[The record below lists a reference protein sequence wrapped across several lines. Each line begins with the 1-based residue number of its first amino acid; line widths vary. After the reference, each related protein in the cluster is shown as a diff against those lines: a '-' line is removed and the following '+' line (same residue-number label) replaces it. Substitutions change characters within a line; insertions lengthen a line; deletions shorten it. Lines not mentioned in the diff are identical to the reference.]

1 MTSSQ
6 KVLRVK
12 QFVVNK
18 EVGLDSLY
26 RKQIKMAYTMVF
38 GIRRKG
44 NVERGTSTCR
54 VQPKDEISPE
64 TITTPTTV
72 WLTECW
78 PRPHKL

>member
-44 NVERGTSTCR
+44 NVERGTSPVESNQR
-54 VQPKDEISPE
+54 MRSHQKP
-64 TITTPTTV
+64 
-72 WLTECW
+72 
-78 PRPHKL
+78 